1 MKTAIISYDL
11 KNAKPDDNTRV
22 KGAIEEFRNTHA
34 TLQGLDVFS
43 PFPRWVNLKLP
54 DTTLLASIANPS
66 VSAAEIAGEVAGII
80 RSQGATVGKIY
91 VAFLSTNDDFLVNE

>member
-11 KNAKPDDNTRV
+11 VNAQPGDNSRV
-22 KGAIEEFRNTHA
+22 KDALEEFRNTHA

-43 PFPRWVNLKLP
+43 SFPRWVNLQLP
-54 DTTLLASIANPS
+54 DTTLLATIANHD
-66 VSAAEIAGEVAGII
+66 VSAAEIAGEVAVII
-80 RSQGATVGKIY
+80 RSVDATVGKIY